1 MNGVTR
7 KNINCLMPN
16 NMKQIK
22 AHIAVSLDGFIAT
35 SDNELDWI
43 TLNVKSLIGKEYET
57 ATCLLMGA
65 NTYTYLFEHW
75 GGWLYKSKRT
85 FVVSHHDA
93 NVTPDCGVE
102 FLIDAPLRKVHEM
115 KNDNDMLLV
124 GGGKLLT
131 SLIQAELLDSLTL
144 YTIPVMLGKG
154 ICFIG
159 ETFGS
164 NWQLESSKII
174 DNNILL
180 SSYKYVNAR

>member
-1 MNGVTR
+1 
-7 KNINCLMPN
+7 
-16 NMKQIK
+16 MKQIK

-115 KNDNDMLLV
+115 KSDNDM
-124 GGGKLLT
+124 
-131 SLIQAELLDSLTL
+131 
-144 YTIPVMLGKG
+144 PVMLGKG
-154 ICFIG
+154 ISFIG

-164 NWQLESSKII
+164 NWYLESSKII

>member
-1 MNGVTR
+1 
-7 KNINCLMPN
+7 
-16 NMKQIK
+16 MKQIK

-43 TLNVKSLIGKEYET
+43 TSNVKSLIGKEYEA

-93 NVTPDCGVE
+93 NVTPNCGVE
-102 FLIDAPLRKVHEM
+102 FLIDTPLRKIHEM

-144 YTIPVMLGKG
+144 YTLPVMLGKG
-154 ICFIG
+154 ISFIG

-164 NWQLESSKII
+164 NWHLESSKII

>member
-43 TLNVKSLIGKEYET
+43 TSNVKSLIGKEYET

-102 FLIDAPLRKVHEM
+102 FLIDTSLRKVHEM
-115 KNDNDMLLV
+115 KSDNDMLLV

-131 SLIQAELLDSLTL
+131 
-144 YTIPVMLGKG
+144 MLGKG
-154 ICFIG
+154 ISFIG

-164 NWQLESSKII
+164 NWYLESFKII

>member
-1 MNGVTR
+1 
-7 KNINCLMPN
+7 
-16 NMKQIK
+16 MKQIE
-22 AHIAVSLDGFIAT
+22 AHISVSLDGFIAT
-35 SDNELDWI
+35 LDNELDWI
-43 TLNVKSLIGKEYET
+43 TSNVKSLIGKKYET

-65 NTYTYLFEHW
+65 NTYSYFFEHW

-85 FVVSHHDA
+85 FVVSHYDT
-93 NVTPDCGVE
+93 NVTPNCGVV
-102 FLIDAPLRKVHEM
+102 FLIDTPLRKIHEM

-124 GGGKLLT
+124 GGGQLLT

-144 YTIPVMLGKG
+144 YTVPVMLGKG
-154 ICFIG
+154 IRLIG

-164 NWQLESSKII
+164 NWQLESTKIV

>member
-1 MNGVTR
+1 
-7 KNINCLMPN
+7 MPN

-22 AHIAVSLDGFIAT
+22 AHIAVALDGFIAT

-43 TLNVKSLIGKEYET
+43 TSNVKSLIGKEYEA

-115 KNDNDMLLV
+115 LSDNDILSR
-124 GGGKLLT
+124 KKKKRK
-131 SLIQAELLDSLTL
+131 LDSLTL

-154 ICFIG
+154 ISFIG

-164 NWQLESSKII
+164 NWHLESSKII

>member
-1 MNGVTR
+1 M
-7 KNINCLMPN
+7 
-16 NMKQIK
+16 
-22 AHIAVSLDGFIAT
+22 
-35 SDNELDWI
+35 
-43 TLNVKSLIGKEYET
+43 
-57 ATCLLMGA
+57 
-65 NTYTYLFEHW
+65 
-75 GGWLYKSKRT
+75 
-85 FVVSHHDA
+85 
-93 NVTPDCGVE
+93 E